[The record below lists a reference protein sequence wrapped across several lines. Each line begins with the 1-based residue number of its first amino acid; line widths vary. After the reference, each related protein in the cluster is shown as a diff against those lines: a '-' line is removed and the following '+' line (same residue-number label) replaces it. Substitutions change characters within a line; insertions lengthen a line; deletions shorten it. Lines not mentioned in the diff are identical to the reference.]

1 MPGACFRQ
9 EVVTETLTEWCLQV
23 TSRLQEANQADVNV
37 SQSTAVEDMKQR
49 LSARILAFELLVS
62 NL

>member
-37 SQSTAVEDMKQR
+37 STAVEDMKQR